1 MNKDEFST
9 PSNTPILLLGYN
21 RPELVEKRL
30 AEISNFQL
38 RHLIISIDGSDL
50 STKSKFES
58 IIENFKSKNRNLDT
72 IEIVLHEKHLG
83 LTKHIVQTISEVF
96 INRPFLIIVED
107 DVCLSEKFYDNILSG
122 LNLLQKNNKQG
133 LVSGFSPIEI
143 SKVSQI
149 ANRWRSTI
157 YTPIWG
163 WGCSQGT
170 WSEYKVDITSED
182 IDYELNSSTTWQN
195 TRKYKKVV
203 WLSRFNKMKKHPDIT
218 WDYQMQY
225 VSFKKSFTNL
235 VPISRF
241 SNNEGF
247 EDSRAVH
254 TKGRK
259 PKWLTL
265 GNVDS
270 RPINSEKIMILSE
283 IIMLADSFTYAGDS
297 HFTHFFRKIK
307 KFIMK

>member
-1 MNKDEFST
+1 MRQASVAIPK
-9 PSNTPILLLGYN
+9 Y
-21 RPELVEKRL
+21 
-30 AEISNFQL
+30 
-38 RHLIISIDGSDL
+38 
-50 STKSKFES
+50 
-58 IIENFKSKNRNLDT
+58 
-72 IEIVLHEKHLG
+72 
-83 LTKHIVQTISEVF
+83 
-96 INRPFLIIVED
+96 
-107 DVCLSEKFYDNILSG
+107 
-122 LNLLQKNNKQG
+122 
-133 LVSGFSPIEI
+133 
-143 SKVSQI
+143 
-149 ANRWRSTI
+149 
-157 YTPIWG
+157 
-163 WGCSQGT
+163 

-195 TRKYKKVV
+195 TPKYKKVV